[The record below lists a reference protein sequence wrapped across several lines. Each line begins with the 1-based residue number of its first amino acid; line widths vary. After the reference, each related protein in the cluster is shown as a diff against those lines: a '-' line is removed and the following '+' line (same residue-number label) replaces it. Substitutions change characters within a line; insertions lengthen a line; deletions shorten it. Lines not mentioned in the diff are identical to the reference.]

1 MRIAVRLLIVA
12 LVALATTGG
21 VADEPT
27 RASSGTRT
35 PCGKYQ
41 LFQATFRS
49 GGYVDGKFS
58 SGEEVGLFKIDTD
71 TGKTWI
77 YVDAVNKDGELIQ
90 KWTPVSN

>member
-1 MRIAVRLLIVA
+1 MMIVA

-27 RASSGTRT
+27 RAPSMART
-35 PCGKYQ
+35 QCGRYQ
-41 LFQATFRS
+41 LLHATFRS

-77 YVDAVNKDGELIQ
+77 YFDGVNKDGELIQ
-90 KWTPVSN
+90 KWTPITN